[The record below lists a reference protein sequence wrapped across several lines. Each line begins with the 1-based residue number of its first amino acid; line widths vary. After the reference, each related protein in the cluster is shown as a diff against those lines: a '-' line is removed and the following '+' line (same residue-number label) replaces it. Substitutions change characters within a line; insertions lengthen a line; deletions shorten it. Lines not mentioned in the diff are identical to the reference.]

1 MTNVINLF
9 PRPPSGG
16 KNLHLTLLR
25 HCIETA
31 QLAGYEHN
39 LSLSLLCDL
48 LESAPRGNKDLADDD
63 WAARSFCWRC
73 IIQIEDRVDKGELA
87 ENVIIR
93 LIEFW
98 TKSFAVRD
106 AALRNCVL
114 SELKLLAEATPGQS
128 GKHPAVLHAET
139 NTLKVGID
147 KF

>member
-16 KNLHLTLLR
+16 KNPHLTLLR

-31 QLAGYEHN
+31 QLAGYEPN

-48 LESAPRGNKDLADDD
+48 LESAPRGNKDLADDA

-73 IIQIEDRVDKGELA
+73 IVRIEERVDKGELH
-87 ENVIIR
+87 ENAIIR
-93 LIEFW
+93 LIDFW
-98 TKSFAVRD
+98 TKSFAARE
-106 AALRNCVL
+106 AALRNSVL
-114 SELKLLAEATPGQS
+114 SELKLLAETVPGQS

-139 NTLKVGID
+139 NPLKMGID
-147 KF
+147 RF